1 MKALHRIPVA
11 GMLLALAAMTSL
23 AAPPDESADV
33 KAVVQSA
40 YVEGVHA
47 KGDAA
52 LMRQG
57 FHPDFRMLV
66 LRDGKMS
73 AVTLDEWVGRLEARN
88 KENPN
93 AAKPAIKAEYP
104 IVDIKGNAA
113 VVRVELYRDGKHTF
127 TDYLL
132 LYKLSDGWK
141 IVSKIF
147 QAHS

>member
-1 MKALHRIPVA
+1 MKGLHRILA
-11 GMLLALAAMTSL
+11 IGMLAGPAAVISL
-23 AAPPDESADV
+23 AAPPDDAADV

-47 KGDAA
+47 KGDAT

-73 AVTLDEWVGRLEARN
+73 AVTLDEWAGRLDARN

-104 IVDIKGNAA
+104 VVDVTGNAA

-147 QAHS
+147 QSHS

>member
-1 MKALHRIPVA
+1 MKVRGPVFA
-11 GMLLALAAMTSL
+11 AMLLALAALPASAQTDQ
-23 AAPPDESADV
+23 AAAV

-47 KGDAA
+47 NFDPTR
-52 LMRQG
+52 MRQG

-66 LRDGKMS
+66 LRDGKMT
-73 AVTLDEWVGRLEARN
+73 AVTLEEWISRMEAN
-88 KENPN
+88 KKQNPDVP
-93 AAKPAIKAEYP
+93 KPAVRADFP
-104 IVDIKGNAA
+104 IVDVTENEAFVK
-113 VVRVELYRDGKHTF
+113 VELYRDGKHAF

-132 LYKLSDGWK
+132 LYKFPDGWK

>member
-1 MKALHRIPVA
+1 MKGLYRILATGV
-11 GMLLALAAMTSL
+11 LLGLAAMTSL

-47 KGDAA
+47 KGDAS

-66 LRDGKMS
+66 LRDGKMQ

-93 AAKPAIKAEYP
+93 APKPAIKAEYP
-104 IVDIKGNAA
+104 IVDITGNAA
-113 VVRVELYRDGKHTF
+113 VVRVELHRDGKHTF

-132 LYKLSDGWK
+132 LYKFPEGWK

-147 QAHS
+147 QAHA

>member
-1 MKALHRIPVA
+1 
-11 GMLLALAAMTSL
+11 MLLGLAAITSL

-33 KAVVQSA
+33 QAVVQSA

-47 KGDAA
+47 KGDAV

-73 AVTLDEWVGRLEARN
+73 AVTLDEWAGRLEARA

-93 AAKPAIKAEYP
+93 APKPAIKAEFP
-104 IVDIKGNAA
+104 IVNVTGNAA